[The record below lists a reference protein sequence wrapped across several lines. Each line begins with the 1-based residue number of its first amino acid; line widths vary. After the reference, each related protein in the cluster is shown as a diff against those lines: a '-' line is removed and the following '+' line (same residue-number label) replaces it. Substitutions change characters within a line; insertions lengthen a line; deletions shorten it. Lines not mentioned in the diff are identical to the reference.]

1 MVNALHG
8 SVALGPLIRRIADDQ
23 FSIPDF
29 QREFVWTDEDIR
41 QLMRSL
47 FNEYSVGSLLLWNLR
62 DATMQEL
69 LGCKSLLALHK
80 VSADSEEAPQ
90 AEGSDKPPFTAPP
103 VTVLDGQQRLT
114 AMYYAFFDRGP
125 SPDGKTRQF
134 FVDVEKFM
142 SKKANEPAEDGAFIC
157 RGVSRRAPNDR
168 SSLPK
173 EDADEFVLYDET
185 QSHEFPLRLLSTS
198 DWTEWLSEYQ
208 RFWRSKARE
217 HEKRAQAHA
226 QQAQEYFRQAQEAEE
241 AGGEEYTEYYKLRE
255 QAREAATA
263 ANKDAEDAS
272 SAVASQQAKV
282 DDLRKDYHHLDD
294 QLKSSSNSAKKRDY
308 GTARHQL
315 ERTISREE
323 FALNDLMETAAEKR
337 EKANQLEDERRRLA
351 EEEQSMAA
359 GNGRPDP
366 DTLRI
371 QALDEEDSQ
380 NRYSDRSREAD
391 AHAADGR
398 NFADFVRALREE
410 FHILVMELPEGMSEI
425 AVSETFQ
432 QINRRGTK
440 LQTFDLL
447 NAAVSLQHVSPR
459 NMLNEVLPDLEADG
473 LAWDRTRADLVR
485 MMFIRTH
492 PESRYGTQG
501 DTYEDLVPGR
511 IRIGSNQTTPLIKS
525 AEDFEHHWRSVQQNY
540 VLGMRALRDETHY
553 GKEVPDNPGHF
564 VPFDGM
570 IPVYCSL
577 LADAGDSVTRRLR
590 ANQWYWASVLTERY
604 STSGGDSRRA
614 STSQIGSRDYREVQE
629 WFKDD
634 HAIPEAVAIFRDE
647 FGLGLFSAASG
658 RPRSRSLGFVQGV
671 RNLMFTFSPRGW
683 LDGDVIP
690 AAGVADY
697 EVVPLEQCADIGVS
711 NAVARS
717 VFNTMLVDQAS
728 QEEIE
733 GTLPNAYV
741 QRFLQERALG
751 FRRELLASHC
761 ISDRAHEIL
770 LRDPFTSN
778 HFDEF
783 LRERQTEFLRRIALE
798 VFAGLDLEL
807 PE

>member
-1 MVNALHG
+1 MVNAVHG
-8 SVALGPLIRRIADDQ
+8 SMALGPLIRRIAEDQ

-41 QLMRSL
+41 QLTRSL

-80 VSADSEEAPQ
+80 VSADSEEVQQ
-90 AEGSDKPPFTAPP
+90 AEGPDKPPFTAPP

-125 SPDGKTRQF
+125 SSDGKTRQF

-157 RGVSRRAPNDR
+157 RGASRRAPNAR
-168 SSLPK
+168 SPLPK
-173 EDADEFVLYDET
+173 EDVDEFVLYDET

-208 RFWRSKARE
+208 RFWRAKARG
-217 HEKRAQAHA
+217 HEKQAQAHA

-241 AGGEEYTEYYKLRE
+241 AGGEEYTEYYKRRE

-282 DDLRKDYHHLDD
+282 DDLRKDSHHLDD

-315 ERTISREE
+315 ERTISHEE
-323 FALNDLMETAAEKR
+323 SDLNDLMETAAEKR
-337 EKANQLEDERRRLA
+337 EEANQLEGEMHRLA
-351 EEEQSMAA
+351 EEEQSMVA
-359 GNGRPDP
+359 GSGRPDP

-371 QALDEEDSQ
+371 QAFDEQESQ

-391 AHAADGR
+391 AHAANGQQ
-398 NFADFVRALREE
+398 FADFISTLREE

-459 NMLNEVLPDLEADG
+459 NMLNEVLPDLEAGG
-473 LAWDRTRADLVR
+473 LAWSRTRADLVR

-492 PESRYGTQG
+492 PESRYETQG

-511 IRIGSNQTTPLIKS
+511 IRIGSNQTIPLIQS
-525 AEDFEHHWRSVQQNY
+525 AEDFEHRWRSVQQSY
-540 VLGMRALRDETHY
+540 VLGLRALRDETHY

-564 VPFDGM
+564 VPFPGM

-590 ANQWYWASVLTERY
+590 TNQWYWASVLTERY
-604 STSGGDSRRA
+604 SSDDRRTQRVGA
-614 STSQIGSRDYREVQE
+614 RDYREVRA
-629 WFKDD
+629 WFTDD
-634 HAIPEAVAIFRDE
+634 DARPDALKQFCDK
-647 FGLGLFSAASG
+647 FGLGLFERTSSG
-658 RPRSRSLGFVQGV
+658 FAKGV
-671 RNLMFTFSPRGW
+671 RNLMFTFTPHSW
-683 LDGDVIP
+683 LDDKAILSADVLEY
-690 AAGVADY
+690 DF
-697 EVVPLEQCADIGVS
+697 VPLERCREIGVPDDI
-711 NAVARS
+711 ARS
-717 VFNTMLVDQAS
+717 LFNTMLVDQAS

-733 GTLPNAYV
+733 GTLPNAYIPN
-741 QRFLQERALG
+741 FLEQRALG

-770 LRDPFTSN
+770 LRDPFTPN
-778 HFDEF
+778 DFDEF
-783 LRERQTEFLRRIALE
+783 LRERQAEFLRRIALE